1 MLPADHPHMT
11 TIDGRQVQSERE
23 AVFDWRFEELRRI
36 GLPPNAAWLLASD
49 STVEV
54 RQAERLLAGGCQLE
68 TLLEI
73 LL

>member
-1 MLPADHPHMT
+1 
-11 TIDGRQVQSERE
+11 
-23 AVFDWRFEELRRI
+23 VFDWRFEELRRI